1 MPCLGLAYSLCRRFA
16 ALSHAGHTS
25 RDIMR
30 IGRKDMNFPL
40 VQHSLGQILRIPA
53 KRPGQGTACHLHPD
67 ACLQKPVE
75 RGVLP
80 PDPGQSL
87 GMREDRDV
95 PCHHDTKE
103 KVLDPRRRHM
113 MWRFHKYIACI
124 GQREQSSGSQST
136 NKICD
141 DVIVGTS
148 DQAQRHSR
156 LVQHGLQVRHGGA
169 NLWPGVVIEPG
180 QNMRRARHDLDSIGY
195 E

>member
-1 MPCLGLAYSLCRRFA
+1 
-16 ALSHAGHTS
+16 
-25 RDIMR
+25 
-30 IGRKDMNFPL
+30 MNFPL
-40 VQHSLGQILRIPA
+40 VQHSFGQILRIPS
-53 KRPGQGTACHLHPD
+53 KRPGQGSARHLHPD
-67 ACLQKPVE
+67 ASLQKPVD

-80 PDPGQSL
+80 FDPGQSL
-87 GMREDRDV
+87 GMCEDGDV
-95 PCHHDTKE
+95 PRHHDTKE
-103 KVLDPRRRHM
+103 KVLHPRRRHM
-113 MWRFHKYIACI
+113 MRRLNKYIACI